1 MSKAVR
7 TVRIE
12 DDVWQA
18 AERVA
23 SVTYRST
30 AALVGYAL
38 ELYLRK
44 HYPAAFDPQ
53 AHVTLVLD
61 EAPEKEKQWKTQE

>member
-1 MSKAVR
+1 MTKSIR

-23 SVTYRST
+23 VITHRST

-44 HYPAAFDPQ
+44 NYPAAFDPR
-53 AHVTLVLD
+53 ARVTLVLD
-61 EAPEKEKQWKTQE
+61 EAPEDAA

>member
-7 TVRIE
+7 AVRIE

-18 AERVA
+18 AERVSA
-23 SVTYRST
+23 ITHRST

-44 HYPAAFDPQ
+44 NYPAAFDPR
-53 AHVTLVLD
+53 ARVALVLD
-61 EAPEKEKQWKTQE
+61 EAPEDAS